1 MICPRLKILSA
12 LFCLG
17 LCLSYPLPGRAEYRK
32 KPDWL
37 NRLSIS
43 IGAEALNYKEC
54 EPDTFTDSRATVINP
69 TIHVNWYS
77 QYGLIV
83 GGIKG
88 ALPVAPT
95 EDIEEWDSYGK
106 KPYQTNV
113 FKYEWKRGDAYLGYL
128 ITQEKSH
135 VSSVLYLGLRSSFQK
150 QERDDFIVQGVR
162 LAGKSVERTESYG
175 ILIGLTSK
183 DLSFTKSSPPP
194 DRQAGSRWSW
204 NYTLEFVAP
213 VSAKTTNSSC
223 PGIKFNDKRGYTYEI
238 KLGIENKLSPS
249 WFWEGTLYGGRM
261 HWVGSDWEITPYGQ
275 LKWPKNNTDFLGIN
289 LSLTAKF

>member
-1 MICPRLKILSA
+1 MTFIRLRNIIAVLYLVICFS
-12 LFCLG
+12 C
-17 LCLSYPLPGRAEYRK
+17 PLRVAAEYRE
-32 KPDWL
+32 KPEWL

-43 IGAEALNYKEC
+43 IGAEALNYKER

-69 TIHVNWYS
+69 TVHVNWYS

-83 GGIKG
+83 GGLKG

-95 EDIEEWDSYGK
+95 EDIEKWNSYGK

-113 FKYEWKRGDAYLGYL
+113 FKYEWIRGDAYLGYL
-128 ITQEKSH
+128 MAQEKPH

-150 QERDDFIVQGVR
+150 QERDDFIVQGIR
-162 LAGKSVERTESYG
+162 LVGKSVERTESYG
-175 ILIGLTSK
+175 ILIGLTGK
-183 DLSFTKSSPPP
+183 DLSLTKSSPSP
-194 DRQAGSRWSW
+194 WSW

-213 VSAKTTNSSC
+213 VSAKTTNSSY
-223 PGIKFNDKRGYTYEI
+223 PGVKFNDKRGYTYEI

-249 WFWEGTLYGGRM
+249 WFWEGTFYGGRM
-261 HWVGSDWEITPYGQ
+261 HWVGSNWKITPYGR
-275 LKWPKNNTDFLGIN
+275 LKWPRNDTDFLGIN